1 MPDDTPPLPH
11 FHFSSLFQFLTLIF
25 VARGEDPLTDGVVGG
40 ESLFGDGV
48 VSGDSHGQDAGV
60 WDHTARGCLAT
71 VPANVGTH
79 WGRKRGWRV
88 RQGGFKEVEHEARER
103 GKVVATKG
111 VRRRAGGGEEK
122 GTSASSLINRT
133 LFVLFTL
140 SLSALTILGTVS
152 WLWASQHKLEMFFH
166 IYTKLKSQNVQFRL
180 KHPEMCV

>member
-1 MPDDTPPLPH
+1 MPDDMPPLPH

-25 VARGEDPLTDGVVGG
+25 VARGEVPLTDGVVGG
-40 ESLFGDGV
+40 ESLFGDSV

-88 RQGGFKEVEHEARER
+88 RKGGFKKVEHEARER

-122 GTSASSLINRT
+122 GEHQLHRSSTAHCLYYSLCPFLPSPSWEMFRDFGQDNTSLRCFFTATPNSSLKMSN
-133 LFVLFTL
+133 LD
-140 SLSALTILGTVS
+140 
-152 WLWASQHKLEMFFH
+152 
-166 IYTKLKSQNVQFRL
+166 
-180 KHPEMCV
+180 